1 MSRADRHSGASH
13 GDAEA
18 SSRRSTPL
26 RAPGPTLDRLAILD
40 DQGRRRKIHPAD
52 VDGRWARLKPI
63 ARWLLIAVIVVLPW
77 LEVGGHPAVLFD
89 LPARRYYLFG
99 AVFGTGDLPF
109 LFFVFMA
116 GAWGLVIVTA
126 LFGRVWCGWACPQT
140 VTLEA
145 IFRRIERLIEGNGH
159 LRLAFDLAPWTT
171 SKVLKKLLKWTLF
184 LLCSFVIAHVWL
196 SYFVSL
202 PRVVTMV
209 LDDPQENWTAFVV
222 AAGATAITFFN
233 FAWFREQTCL
243 IICPYGRLQS
253 ALQDKDSVVI
263 GYDAKRGEPRGAV
276 KEHTGGD
283 CVDCRR
289 CVQVCPTGID
299 IRNGL
304 QMECIGCA
312 GCADAC
318 DDVMAK
324 MGRPLGLVRY
334 DSERG
339 LRGEPRRIL
348 RPRIVAYGAAGV
360 ALVVVAVT
368 FALLRQPIVARVVR
382 LPGPLFVLVDEG
394 ATVQNTVLLHVQNR
408 SSDVVV
414 VDAVAAGAVD
424 VDVVL
429 PMGSR
434 SLGPQE
440 RVDLPLIVRLPR
452 GQVGQ
457 QKVRLVVGDDRGHHA
472 DVDVLLFGPAP

>member
-1 MSRADRHSGASH
+1 MRPPA
-13 GDAEA
+13 
-18 SSRRSTPL
+18 
-26 RAPGPTLDRLAILD
+26 PTLDRLAILD
-40 DQGRRRKIHPAD
+40 DEGRRRKIHPAD
-52 VDGRWARLKPI
+52 VDGKWARRKPLV
-63 ARWLLIAVIVVLPW
+63 RWLLIAVIIVLPW

-99 AVFGTGDLPF
+99 SVFGTGDLPF

-116 GAWGLVIVTA
+116 GAWGLVVVTA

-140 VTLEA
+140 VTLEG
-145 IFRRIERLIEGNGH
+145 IFRRIERAIEGSGH
-159 LRLAFDLAPWTT
+159 QRLAFDLAPWTAA
-171 SKVLKKLLKWTLF
+171 KLFKKLLKWTLF

-209 LDDPQENWTAFVV
+209 LDDPHENWTAFLI
-222 AAGATAITFFN
+222 AAFATGITWFN

-253 ALQDKDSVVI
+253 ALQDKDSIVV
-263 GYDAKRGEPRGAV
+263 GYDTARGEPRGAV
-276 KEHTGGD
+276 KEHSGGD

-324 MGRPLGLVRY
+324 LHRPLGLIRY
-334 DSERG
+334 ESERAMG
-339 LRGEPRRIL
+339 GAPRRIL
-348 RPRIVAYGAAGV
+348 RPRIAAYAVAGLALAAAAIAFAV
-360 ALVVVAVT
+360 ARAPLLV
-368 FALLRQPIVARVVR
+368 RVVR
-382 LPGPLFVLVDEG
+382 VPGPLFVIVDGG
-394 ATVQNTVLLHVQNR
+394 ATVQNTVLLHVENR
-408 SSDVVV
+408 SSEDIVVS
-414 VDAVAAGAVD
+414 AAGD
-424 VDVVL
+424 VDITL

-434 SLGPQE
+434 ALGPQE
-440 RVDLPLIVRLPR
+440 RADLPLIVRVPR
-452 GQVGQ
+452 HRAAGQ
-457 QKVRLVVGDDRGHHA
+457 KAHVVVKDDRGHA
-472 DVDVLLFGPAP
+472 VDVAVTLFGPAP